1 MTRFA
6 GGPSQSPGFLMW
18 HATMAWQ
25 RTMTAT
31 LAPLGLTHV
40 QFVLLACAWWLAS
53 TDEPPTQVRL
63 AAQAGTDV
71 KMTSD
76 VVVRLEAKGLVR
88 RDAHPT
94 DARAKVVTVTDEGAA
109 LARRAIEQV
118 EAADADFFAGVDT
131 AGLVKVL
138 TTLATSG

>member
-6 GGPSQSPGFLMW
+6 GGPSESPGFLMW

-76 VVVRLEAKGLVR
+76 VVARLEAKGLVR
-88 RDAHPT
+88 RDVHPT
-94 DARAKVVTVTDEGAA
+94 DARAKVVTVTAEGAA
-109 LARRAIEQV
+109 LARRAVEDV
-118 EAADADFFAGVDT
+118 EAADAAFFAAVDT
-131 AGLVKVL
+131 AALVR
-138 TTLATSG
+138 TLSTLSATD